1 MAAGDNSGRPPCLNF
16 SCPGPLGNSQ
26 PSNSVFSMPASNGGA
41 GGGSGGTQ
49 AAARRPNPQL
59 GPGGGDSNG
68 VSTGAQPTAQNSLQQ
83 SAAAGAAAAGAMATP
98 ASNMATGAASNATQ
112 AAAPTA
118 TPAAAS
124 VLVYREPVY
133 NWQATKSTVKER
145 FAFLFNNEVLSDVH
159 FLVGKGMGV
168 QRIPAHR
175 WVKPIIYP
183 FGVQMTLIIDC
194 WVFSPPHFCPHC
206 QVCSGRGE
214 RRVWCHVQR
223 WDGHDFNRN
232 RAPRCGTSSFSG
244 PAEVSREEGVMF
256 GIRHSTCNWSKF

>member
-1 MAAGDNSGRPPCLNF
+1 
-16 SCPGPLGNSQ
+16 
-26 PSNSVFSMPASNGGA
+26 MPASNGGA
-41 GGGSGGTQ
+41 GGAGGGQQ

-59 GPGGGDSNG
+59 GPGGTDCNG
-68 VSTGAQPTAQNSLQQ
+68 VSTGAQPTAQNPLQQ

-98 ASNMATGAASNATQ
+98 ASNMATGAASNAAQ

-175 WVKPIIYP
+175 
-183 FGVQMTLIIDC
+183 
-194 WVFSPPHFCPHC
+194 
-206 QVCSGRGE
+206 
-214 RRVWCHVQR
+214 
-223 WDGHDFNRN
+223 
-232 RAPRCGTSSFSG
+232 
-244 PAEVSREEGVMF
+244 
-256 GIRHSTCNWSKF
+256 

>member
-1 MAAGDNSGRPPCLNF
+1 MTYTFTKASLAKFLHFYSDIVIGYFFTTLDGRGKGIPCKDGPHLVVPIITEGGQKRAAVTVRQPEMYIATKCVVYAYTEFKMAAGDNSGRPPCLNF
-16 SCPGPLGNSQ
+16 SGPGPLGNSQ

-41 GGGSGGTQ
+41 VGVAGGAQ
-49 AAARRPNPQL
+49 AATRRPNPQL
-59 GPGGGDSNG
+59 GPGGPDSNG
-68 VSTGAQPTAQNSLQQ
+68 VSTGAQPTAQNPLQQ

-98 ASNMATGAASNATQ
+98 ATNMVNTAASNASQ

-159 FLVGKGMGV
+159 FLVGKGMGL

-175 WVKPIIYP
+175 
-183 FGVQMTLIIDC
+183 
-194 WVFSPPHFCPHC
+194 
-206 QVCSGRGE
+206 
-214 RRVWCHVQR
+214 
-223 WDGHDFNRN
+223 
-232 RAPRCGTSSFSG
+232 
-244 PAEVSREEGVMF
+244 
-256 GIRHSTCNWSKF
+256 

>member
-1 MAAGDNSGRPPCLNF
+1 MAAGDNSGRPPCLTF
-16 SCPGPLGNSQ
+16 SGPGPLGNSQ

-41 GGGSGGTQ
+41 VGAAGGVQGAT
-49 AAARRPNPQL
+49 RRPNPQM

-68 VSTGAQPTAQNSLQQ
+68 VSSGAQTTAQNSLQQ
-83 SAAAGAAAAGAMATP
+83 SAAAGAAGAMSTP
-98 ASNMATGAASNATQ
+98 ATNMATAASNAAAS
-112 AAAPTA
+112 AAAAA

-175 WVKPIIYP
+175 
-183 FGVQMTLIIDC
+183 
-194 WVFSPPHFCPHC
+194 
-206 QVCSGRGE
+206 
-214 RRVWCHVQR
+214 
-223 WDGHDFNRN
+223 
-232 RAPRCGTSSFSG
+232 
-244 PAEVSREEGVMF
+244 
-256 GIRHSTCNWSKF
+256 

>member
-41 GGGSGGTQ
+41 GGAGGGTQ

-59 GPGGGDSNG
+59 GPGGSDSNG
-68 VSTGAQPTAQNSLQQ
+68 VPTGAQSTAQNSLQQ

-112 AAAPTA
+112 AAPTA

-175 WVKPIIYP
+175 
-183 FGVQMTLIIDC
+183 
-194 WVFSPPHFCPHC
+194 
-206 QVCSGRGE
+206 
-214 RRVWCHVQR
+214 
-223 WDGHDFNRN
+223 
-232 RAPRCGTSSFSG
+232 
-244 PAEVSREEGVMF
+244 
-256 GIRHSTCNWSKF
+256 

>member
-1 MAAGDNSGRPPCLNF
+1 MRLLEIYKEKKCVVYAYTGFKMAAGDNSGRPPCLNF
-16 SCPGPLGNSQ
+16 PGPGPLGNSQ

-41 GGGSGGTQ
+41 VGAGGGAQ

-68 VSTGAQPTAQNSLQQ
+68 VATGAQPTAQNSLQQ
-83 SAAAGAAAAGAMATP
+83 SAAAGAMATP
-98 ASNMATGAASNATQ
+98 ATNMATTAASNASQ
-112 AAAPTA
+112 AAAPSA

-175 WVKPIIYP
+175 
-183 FGVQMTLIIDC
+183 
-194 WVFSPPHFCPHC
+194 
-206 QVCSGRGE
+206 
-214 RRVWCHVQR
+214 
-223 WDGHDFNRN
+223 
-232 RAPRCGTSSFSG
+232 
-244 PAEVSREEGVMF
+244 
-256 GIRHSTCNWSKF
+256 